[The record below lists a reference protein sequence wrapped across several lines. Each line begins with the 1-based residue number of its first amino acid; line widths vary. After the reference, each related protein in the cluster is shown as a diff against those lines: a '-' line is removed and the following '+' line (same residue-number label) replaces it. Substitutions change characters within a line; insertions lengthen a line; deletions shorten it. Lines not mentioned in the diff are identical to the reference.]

1 MRLYLSLFSSD
12 GKKIGV
18 QCNTNK
24 RPTRISFAIFSPR
37 IAEVTLSLYIFTLF
51 QFGISKCSEELER
64 EKETDIKKE
73 SNELIDLT

>member
-12 GKKIGV
+12 GKKKGV

-24 RPTRISFAIFSPR
+24 RPTRISFAIPR